1 VLPVLALM
9 VVAVWLLGV
18 GTLKDLALVQLVG
31 IIVGTYSSIFFATP
45 LLVSLRERTS
55 LVRTHNRRVGR
66 RRGPEPVT
74 KKKEPRTGSADDE
87 PRKPNKV
94 ALAAGGSAAG
104 SKPAPGARPVR
115 PGGGRHRPT
124 GKRNKQ

>member
-1 VLPVLALM
+1 M

-45 LLVSLRERTS
+45 LLVSLRERTA
-55 LVRTHNRRVGR
+55 LVRTHNRRVNR
-66 RRGPEPVT
+66 RRGPDPE
-74 KKKEPRTGSADDE
+74 KDQPRAESADDE
-87 PRKPNKV
+87 PRKQSKAP
-94 ALAAGGSAAG
+94 LAASGSAVG